1 MLILTRRIGEEIII
15 DEVIKTKILSIRGNQ
30 VKIGIE
36 APEDVIILRKEVL
49 ERILREKEI
58 KIVKEEEEK

>member
-15 DEVIKTKILSIRGNQ
+15 ADNIKVITLGIRGNQ

-36 APEDVIILRKEVL
+36 APNEVIILRKEVL
-49 ERILREKEI
+49 DRILNQKQLEQLEQAEK
-58 KIVKEEEEK
+58 K

>member
-15 DEVIKTKILSIRGNQ
+15 DENIKTKILSIRGNQ

-36 APEDVIILRKEVL
+36 APDDVVILRKEVL
-49 ERILREKEI
+49 ERILREKEA
-58 KIVKEEEEK
+58 KDKEESK

>member
-15 DEVIKTKILSIRGNQ
+15 RDDIKIITLGIRGGQ

-36 APEDVIILRKEVL
+36 APDDVVILRKEVL
-49 ERILREKEI
+49 ERLLLQQKTS
-58 KIVKEEEEK
+58 EENERGK

>member
-15 DEVIKTKILSIRGNQ
+15 DDKIKTKILSIRGCQ

-36 APEDVIILRKEVL
+36 APDDVVILRKEVL
-49 ERILREKEI
+49 ERILREK
-58 KIVKEEEEK
+58 KEAADKKERE